1 MALPS
6 ALPRRLLAVLIPVWA
21 GGFAVAA
28 AAAVAF
34 VRDDPPASVL
44 AGVAVL
50 LVISMLAERYP
61 VPLEGVDVGGISL
74 GIVFGVSAVILF
86 GWAAGVLVC
95 FLAPAVVHLLE
106 HRPPVRVAYNA
117 AAYALGAAAGGLAAA
132 PFDVS
137 RSGELLAAVALAFA
151 AQYCANVVLITA
163 VLAVTTGRSFVGIA
177 RTNVGATLVPCG
189 LMASAVLMLVVLW
202 QRSPLFSA
210 ALLGPLLAIA
220 LYQRST
226 YREMRAMKLALTD
239 PLTGLGNHRHFHER
253 LQRELLDAEERGTS
267 LTLCLID
274 LDDFKGVNDRYGHPT
289 GDRVLS
295 QLAARLRQGGEAFR
309 LGGDEFAVL
318 LPGQNAAGAATAA
331 RSIVRRLAE
340 TAVDP
345 VGKVTVS
352 AGIATYPAHGVG
364 RDELIRLADS
374 ALYWAK
380 EQGKN
385 QVRMHHPDVIDL
397 AELKRLSGGNDRAAR
412 FRAAASLAKAVDA
425 RDAYTGRHSD
435 RVADLAARIA
445 ARLGADEGQIEL
457 TRIAASL
464 HDLGKLA
471 VPEEILRKPGP
482 LSEAER
488 AVLER
493 HPQIG
498 YQMLESLGVDPIAEY
513 VRHHHER
520 WDGGGYPDGLPGE
533 EIPLG
538 ARIIFVADA
547 FDAMTSDRVYR
558 SRLSETDALAELER
572 NAGTQFDPDIVSALA
587 EELDEALP
595 QPLAEAV

>member
-1 MALPS
+1 MHSPS
-6 ALPRRLLAVLIPVWA
+6 AQPPGPLAILIPVWVA
-21 GGFAVAA
+21 GFAVAI
-28 AAAVAF
+28 AAAVT
-34 VRDDPPASVL
+34 VVTDGSASVL
-44 AGVAVL
+44 AGAAVL
-50 LVISMLAERYP
+50 LAISMLAERYP
-61 VPLEGVDVGGISL
+61 VPLEGVDVGGVSL
-74 GIVFGVSAVILF
+74 GIVFGVSAVVLF

-95 FLAPAVVHLLE
+95 FVAPAVIHLLE

-117 AAYALGAAAGGLAAA
+117 ATYALGAVAGGLAVA
-132 PFDVS
+132 PFDVTKT
-137 RSGELLAAVALAFA
+137 EQLLGAVGVAFA
-151 AQYCANVVLITA
+151 AQYGVNVVLISA
-163 VLAVTTGRSFVGIA
+163 VLAVTTGRTFVGIV
-177 RTNVGATLVPCG
+177 RTNVTATLIPCA

-202 QRSPLFSA
+202 QRTPYLSA
-210 ALLGPLLAIA
+210 ALIGPLLAIA

-226 YREMRAMKLALTD
+226 HREMRAMKLALTD

-253 LQRELLDAEERGTS
+253 LQRELLDAEERETS

-274 LDDFKGVNDRYGHPT
+274 VDEFKGINDRHGHPT
-289 GDRVLS
+289 GDRVLA

-331 RSIVRRLAE
+331 RAIVRRLSE
-340 TAVDP
+340 TPVDP
-345 VGKVTVS
+345 VGQVNVS

-385 QVRMHHPDVIDL
+385 QVRVHRPDVVDL
-397 AELKRLSGGNDRAAR
+397 AELKRLTVGQDRAAR
-412 FRAAASLAKAVDA
+412 FRAAASLAMAVDA

-435 RVADLAARIA
+435 RVAELAARIA

-471 VPEEILRKPGP
+471 VPEDILRKPGP
-482 LSEAER
+482 LDDAER
-488 AVLER
+488 LVLER
-493 HPQIG
+493 HPHVG
-498 YQMLESLGVDPIAEY
+498 SQMLESLGVDAIAEC

-520 WDGGGYPDGLPGE
+520 WDGRGYPDGLPGE
-533 EIPLG
+533 SIPLG

-558 SRLSETDALAELER
+558 QRLSEDEALAELER
-572 NAGTQFDPDIVSALA
+572 NAGTQFDPDIVAAFA
-587 EELDEALP
+587 EELVAFEPL
-595 QPLAEAV
+595 PLAEAV

>member
-1 MALPS
+1 VALPN

-44 AGVAVL
+44 AGVGVL

-151 AQYCANVVLITA
+151 AQYSANVVLITA

-482 LSEAER
+482 LSDSER

-520 WDGGGYPDGLPGE
+520 WDGRGYPDGLPGE

-587 EELDEALP
+587 EELGEVLP
-595 QPLAEAV
+595 EPLAEAV